1 MNQSR
6 IFIFF
11 FLYLFSCFFL
21 AINTFAGKH
30 DALDSVLAQLDKS
43 IIEHEIYSNQRE
55 ARIVDL
61 KEKLSDSETDAVYG
75 YNLNMALFN
84 EYKSYVC
91 DSAIHYLNR
100 CVKIAREL
108 SDSDREYESKLKL
121 AFLMAS
127 TGMYLESVELLSEIK
142 KEDLPAHLVKDYYY
156 TNVHVY
162 GELSYYTQ
170 NKEAAT
176 KYRQMAND
184 FRELLM
190 DILPA
195 GDELRLNFQESNRLY
210 TNRFEEALKLN
221 DIRLAKAQP
230 GTPEYAV
237 ATWCRSCIY
246 QRQKDVEKE
255 KYYLALSALSDIQS
269 ATKDH
274 ASLWTLAQLLY
285 KEEDITRAYN
295 YIRFSWSETVF
306 YNARLRSLQSAV
318 ILSLIDKTYQ
328 ATIER
333 QKSKLQ
339 NYLIL
344 ISALSILL
352 VIAFIYIYLQI
363 KRLFTIRKNLQIVNR
378 QLQELN
384 KELKSINETL
394 QLTNIELSESNQ
406 IKEVYIVRFM
416 KLCSTYIDKLDEFRR
431 MVNKKIESGKIAELQ
446 LYTKSQDILDDAYQD
461 LYVNFDTAFLR
472 IFPSFVDKV
481 NELLSP
487 DDKFVLKDEE
497 MLNTELRILALVRL
511 GIQDSSQIADFLHY
525 SVTTIYNYRTKM
537 RNRAISR
544 DNFENNIMLI
554 R

>member
-1 MNQSR
+1 MKK
-6 IFIFF
+6 
-11 FLYLFSCFFL
+11 LYLLCVLFF
-21 AINTFAGKH
+21 AANISAAKYP
-30 DALDSVLAQLDKS
+30 LDSVLVQLDKS
-43 IIEHEIYSNQRE
+43 IIEHGAYSKQRE
-55 ARIVDL
+55 IRIADL
-61 KEKLSDSETDAVYG
+61 KEKLSDDKTDAVYG
-75 YNLNMALFN
+75 YNLNMALFG

-91 DSAIHYLNR
+91 DSAIYYLNK
-100 CVKIAREL
+100 CIKIAREF
-108 SDSDREYESKLKL
+108 SDSEREYESKLKL
-121 AFLMAS
+121 ASLMAS
-127 TGMYLESVELLSEIK
+127 TGMYLESVEMLSEIK
-142 KEDLPAHLVKDYYY
+142 EKNLPAHLIKDYYHAH
-156 TNVHVY
+156 VLVY

-176 KYRQMAND
+176 KYRQTASD
-184 FRELLM
+184 FRGLLM
-190 DILPA
+190 DILPT
-195 GDELRLNFQESNRLY
+195 GDELQLNFQESGFLY
-210 TNRFEEALKLN
+210 TNKFEEALKLN
-221 DIRLAKAQP
+221 DIRLAKTQP
-230 GTPEYAV
+230 GTSEYAL
-237 ATWCRSCIY
+237 ATWCRSLIY
-246 QRQKDVEKE
+246 QRQKDVERE

-285 KEEDITRAYN
+285 KENDITRAYN

-318 ILSLIDKTYQ
+318 ILSLIDNTYQ

-339 NYLIL
+339 NYLTL
-344 ISALSILL
+344 ISALSLL
-352 VIAFIYIYLQI
+352 FVIALIYIYFQMR
-363 KRLFTIRKNLQIVNR
+363 RLSVVRKNLQALNE
-378 QLQELN
+378 QLKELN
-384 KELKSINETL
+384 DELQSINETL

-431 MVNKKIESGKIAELQ
+431 MVNKKIEGGKIAELQ
-446 LYTKSQDILDDAYQD
+446 LYTRSQDMLDDVFQD

-481 NELLSP
+481 NELLFP
-487 DDKFVLKDEE
+487 DDKFMLKEE
-497 MLNTELRILALVRL
+497 EILNTELRILALVRL
-511 GIQDSSQIADFLHY
+511 GIHDSSQIADFLHY